1 MVYKEKIMADEV
13 QVTKNVAKYT
23 KSKLLASKKY
33 KNRIDLLTVILQDD
47 NQYTIEEVDK
57 AIKDFMNKK
66 ITE

>member
-1 MVYKEKIMADEV
+1 MADEV

-23 KSKLLASKKY
+23 KSKLLVSKKY

>member
-13 QVTKNVAKYT
+13 QATKNVAKYT

-47 NQYTIEEVDK
+47 NQYTFEEVDK